1 MLSKLKQWLF
11 PSPEE
16 LELRKQELQRRIA
29 DRKSKS
35 QPEAVT
41 RVSFPSTRPFSV
53 APYHP
58 VESGLPLLRRHSRA
72 AANAPAQMPGLRTS
86 YSRPY

>member
-1 MLSKLKQWLF
+1 MLSKFKQWLF

-16 LELRKQELQRRIA
+16 LKLRKQELQRRIA
-29 DRKSKS
+29 ERGGKS

-41 RVSFPSTRPFSV
+41 RVSFPSTRPS
-53 APYHP
+53 PLRP
-58 VESGLPLLRRHSRA
+58 ITLSSSGLSLLRRHSRA